1 MYFCIKSKLIN
12 TRLLIFILFLSCLVL
27 SGCRENILFSSWRNQ
42 EITIDG
48 KYKDWGATSTYYDEK
63 TKIVLNLVN
72 DADYLYVCLITRNR
86 EIEVK
91 IMESGLI
98 LWFDRDNKKNK
109 RFGIRFPIGLK
120 KMGMSLEEE
129 PKIDMDRDWR
139 YQEDKSGLIDRNKER
154 LRDKDFNKYL
164 ETVEGLQ
171 DKIEII
177 ERMGKIQKKGAL
189 PKPLSE
195 NLDRKQFEKNRPG
208 NFPLE
213 DFQKAGSPELNLD
226 QILKFGIEAKI
237 GRENDYFVYELKI
250 PLIKSNEH
258 PFAISIKNGEPF
270 SLGVEI
276 AGIDVGGGIGKG
288 MPPPGGGRPGKGP
301 PGGPPGSML
310 GGGDKLHL
318 WVTVALSSNL

>member
-12 TRLLIFILFLSCLVL
+12 TRSLLFILFLSCLVL
-27 SGCRENILFSSWRNQ
+27 SGCRENILFSSWHNQ

-63 TKIVLNLVN
+63 TKVVLNLVN

-109 RFGIRFPIGLK
+109 TFGIRFPIGLK
-120 KMGMSLEEE
+120 KMGMSLEEK

-139 YQEDKSGLIDRNKER
+139 DQEDKSGLIDRNKEK
-154 LRDKDFNKYL
+154 LSDKDFNKHL
-164 ETVEGLQ
+164 EILEGLQ
-171 DKIEII
+171 EKIEII

-195 NLDRKQFEKNRPG
+195 KSDRKQFDKNRPD
-208 NFPLE
+208 NFPPQ
-213 DFQKAGSPELNLD
+213 DFQKGGPPEFTLD
-226 QILKFGIEAKI
+226 QILKFGIEAKL
-237 GRENDYFVYELKI
+237 GREDDYFVYELKV
-250 PLIKSNEH
+250 PLAKSNEH

-276 AGIDVGGGIGKG
+276 AGIDVGDGMGKG
-288 MPPPGGGRPGKGP
+288 MPSSGGGRSGKGP
-301 PGGPPGSML
+301 PGEPPGSML
-310 GGGDKLHL
+310 GGRDELRL
-318 WVTVALSSNL
+318 WAIVVLSSNL